1 MPEAA
6 SALLVTGASGFIGG
20 HLVRRL
26 LADHPEAIVVAQ
38 HSPGRPFVA
47 GDPRVRPLPTRLAD
61 LSGALATAAM
71 PRAFAGVFHLAA
83 YTPKGGAEEDEGAV
97 VEANV
102 TGLGATLAA
111 LEGRAARL
119 VFASTLD
126 VYGRPTGV
134 LSEQS
139 PLAPESLYAAS
150 KVFGEVLVRKWG
162 RRQNVPTAILRV
174 GHIYGPGEDAYQK
187 LIPTTIRAVLAGR
200 AAVQYGAGDERR
212 DFLYVEDCVALLSAA
227 LGALAGGAL
236 EPLNLVS
243 GETITV
249 AEVIAAISRLA
260 GGGLPV
266 ERRALRD
273 APRSFD
279 FDVTRLRARL
289 PAVRP
294 TPFADG
300 LRAEVDWFRGRS
312 PGA

>member
-1 MPEAA
+1 MPETA

-26 LADHPEAIVVAQ
+26 LADRPEAIVVAQ
-38 HSPGRPFVA
+38 HSPGRDFVVS
-47 GDPRVRPLPTRLAD
+47 DPRVFPLPTRLAD
-61 LSGALATAAM
+61 LGGALAAPAV
-71 PRAFAGVFHLAA
+71 PRVFAGVFHLAA
-83 YTPKGGAEEDEGAV
+83 YTPKGGAEEDAAAV

-102 TGLGATLAA
+102 TGLAATLAA
-111 LEGRAARL
+111 LEGRAERL

-126 VYGRPTGV
+126 VYGRPTGT
-134 LSEQS
+134 LSEGS

-150 KVFGEVLVRKWG
+150 KIFGEVLVRKWG
-162 RRQNVPTAILRV
+162 RRLGVPTAILRV
-174 GHIYGPGEDAYQK
+174 GHVYGPGEDAYQK

-200 AAVQYGAGDERR
+200 PAVQYGAGDERR

-227 LGALAGGAL
+227 QGALALGDL

-260 GGGLPV
+260 GGVLPV
-266 ERRALRD
+266 ERRALTSP
-273 APRSFD
+273 ARSFV
-279 FDVTRLRARL
+279 FDATRLRGRL
-289 PAVRP
+289 PALRP

-300 LRAEVDWFRGRS
+300 LRAEVDWFRGRR
-312 PGA
+312 PGV